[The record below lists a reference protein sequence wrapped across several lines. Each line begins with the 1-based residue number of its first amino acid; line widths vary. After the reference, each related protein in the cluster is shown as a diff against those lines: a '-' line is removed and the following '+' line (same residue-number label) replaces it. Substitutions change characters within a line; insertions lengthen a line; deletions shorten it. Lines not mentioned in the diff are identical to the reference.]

1 MNQIPEEA
9 VGQPGW
15 EELRDDNRHLKSVIR
30 DLEGETF
37 DLRKQVR
44 VQRRQLEQNAWAEKA
59 FREVI
64 RELQAPTH
72 LDETTVSSTIES
84 GSNVGRD
91 EVSDFRVEPPG
102 RGFQWFIR
110 RLQATESTLRHT
122 TYQWGREA
130 ELVRHQR
137 GVIRRLE
144 EQQAAEALDEGEI

>member
-1 MNQIPEEA
+1 MNQIPEDA

-15 EELRDDNRHLKSVIR
+15 EELRDDNRHLKTVIR
-30 DLEGETF
+30 DLEGEAT
-37 DLRKQVR
+37 DLRKQVS

-84 GSNVGRD
+84 GSNVGRE

-102 RGFQWFIR
+102 RGFQWFTR
-110 RLQATESTLRHT
+110 RLQAAESTLRHT
-122 TYQWGREA
+122 IYQWGREA
-130 ELVRHQR
+130 ELARHQR
-137 GVIRRLE
+137 HVIQNLE
-144 EQQAAEALDEGEI
+144 RQQAAKAQDEGGI